1 LESSGFNNQA
11 YKVLSDVDARIQYIL
26 DEYGLLKDDKE
37 AMPPDFLMKMM
48 VFNEAISDLEDDP
61 SSFSALQ
68 NDLAE
73 WENELKEELDFCASL
88 LPLDIDNARHLKTYF
103 FKRKYYL
110 RIQDNFSK
118 FAHP

>member
-1 LESSGFNNQA
+1 MWLH
-11 YKVLSDVDARIQYIL
+11 
-26 DEYGLLKDDKE
+26 
-37 AMPPDFLMKMM
+37 
-48 VFNEAISDLEDDP
+48 DP
-61 SSFSALQ
+61 SSFYSLQ
-68 NDLAE
+68 NDLIE